1 VASIDDYQRLS
12 YNVAVEINDMN
23 QDDVVRARI
32 NKKIKED
39 AATVLATMGLTPSDA
54 YRMMMVRIATDK
66 ALPFN
71 PLVPND
77 ETIEAMKAVRR
88 GETTPVSSITDLFTD
103 LDSDD

>member
-1 VASIDDYQRLS
+1 
-12 YNVAVEINDMN
+12 
-23 QDDVVRARI
+23 
-32 NKKIKED
+32 
-39 AATVLATMGLTPSDA
+39 
-54 YRMMMVRIATDK
+54 MMMVRIATDK

>member
-1 VASIDDYQRLS
+1 
-12 YNVAVEINDMN
+12 MN

-32 NKKIKED
+32 NKKIKD
-39 AATVLATMGLTPSDA
+39 QASTILATMGLTPSDA
-54 YRMMMVRIATDK
+54 YRMMMMRIATDK

-88 GETTPVSSITDLFTD
+88 GETTPVASIADLFKD
-103 LDSDD
+103 LDSDN